1 MSHMINAGQI
11 RQVGEQEI
19 ILNAV
24 DGVQRFGVQEGL
36 QEVIPHQQDV
46 NDQQPEQDPDDAWS
60 SQLDFI
66 FPYYFD
72 YNALIWYIRFR
83 FALHFAYFVLEL
95 DFSLAIHLSLCL

>member
-46 NDQQPEQDPDDAWS
+46 NDQQPEQDPDDA
-60 SQLDFI
+60 
-66 FPYYFD
+66 
-72 YNALIWYIRFR
+72 
-83 FALHFAYFVLEL
+83 
-95 DFSLAIHLSLCL
+95 

>member
-46 NDQQPEQDPDDAWS
+46 NDEQPE
-60 SQLDFI
+60 
-66 FPYYFD
+66 
-72 YNALIWYIRFR
+72 
-83 FALHFAYFVLEL
+83 
-95 DFSLAIHLSLCL
+95 